1 VADID
6 IDKIVEVVVDQIV
19 ARTDIGAG
27 NSVAAPRPV
36 AAGGGAFVKDQ
47 VKRVA
52 IGCDH
57 TCVSGK
63 NGIKAYLESL
73 GYVVTDVG
81 CFSDEKVDYPD
92 IAAAV
97 AGKVAS
103 GQCERGIVLDGVGIG
118 SSMVCNKVRGI
129 RAALCYDIRT
139 IVTSREHNNANVLA
153 LGGPLHGS
161 GELCEMARLWL
172 ETPFS
177 GGKHWPR
184 VNKLMATER
193 ERK

>member
-1 VADID
+1 VTEID
-6 IDKIVEVVVDQIV
+6 ISKIVDAVVNQIV
-19 ARTDIGAG
+19 TSGSVGGVDIGA
-27 NSVAAPRPV
+27 ALPQ
-36 AAGGGAFVKDQ
+36 GAVSSGSQAKDQ
-47 VKRVA
+47 VRRVA

-63 NGIKAYLESL
+63 NGIRVYLEAL
-73 GYVVTDVG
+73 GYVVTDAG
-81 CFSDEKVDYPD
+81 CDGSEKVDYPD
-92 IAAAV
+92 IAVAV
-97 AGKVAS
+97 AKMVAS
-103 GQCERGIVLDGVGIG
+103 GQCERGIMLDGAGIG

-139 IVTSREHNNANVLA
+139 IVNSREHNNANVLT

-161 GELCEMARLWL
+161 GELCEMAKLWL
-172 ETPFS
+172 ETPFA

>member
-1 VADID
+1 VTEID
-6 IDKIVEVVVDQIV
+6 INKIVDAVVDQIIAKGEV
-19 ARTDIGAG
+19 GDMPLAT
-27 NSVAAPRPV
+27 APTPPV
-36 AAGGGAFVKDQ
+36 LGTGYFKDQ
-47 VKRVA
+47 VRRVA

-57 TCVSGK
+57 TCVGAK
-63 NGIKAYLESL
+63 RAIGRYLETL
-73 GYVVTDVG
+73 GYVVADAG
-81 CFSDEKVDYPD
+81 CDGSEKVDYPD

-97 AGKVAS
+97 AKMVAS
-103 GQCERGIVLDGVGIG
+103 GQCERGIMLDGAGIG

-139 IVTSREHNNANVLA
+139 IVNSRDHNNANVLT

-161 GELCEMARLWL
+161 GELCEMAKLWL
-172 ETPFS
+172 ETPFA

>member
-1 VADID
+1 MTELDIS
-6 IDKIVEVVVDQIV
+6 KIVDAVVNQIV
-19 ARTDIGAG
+19 AKG
-27 NSVAAPRPV
+27 NV
-36 AAGGGAFVKDQ
+36 GGVDLGDVPATTLPGGMVKDQ
-47 VKRVA
+47 VRRVA

-57 TCVSGK
+57 TCVGQK
-63 NGIKAYLESL
+63 NGIKAYLETL
-73 GYVVTDVG
+73 GYVVTDAG
-81 CFSDEKVDYPD
+81 CDGSEKVDYPD
-92 IAAAV
+92 IASAV
-97 AGKVAS
+97 ARMVAS
-103 GQCERGIVLDGVGIG
+103 GQCERGIMLDGAGIG

-139 IVTSREHNNANVLA
+139 IVNSRDHNNANVLT

-161 GELCEMARLWL
+161 GELCEMVRLWL
-172 ETPFS
+172 ETPFA

>member
-1 VADID
+1 MTEID
-6 IDKIVEVVVDQIV
+6 INKIVDAVVDQIV
-19 ARTDIGAG
+19 TSGNVGGVNIGDAL
-27 NSVAAPRPV
+27 APLAV
-36 AAGGGAFVKDQ
+36 GSGAMVKDQ
-47 VKRVA
+47 VRRVA

-57 TCVSGK
+57 TCVPAK
-63 NGIKAYLESL
+63 RGITNYLETL
-73 GYVVTDVG
+73 GYVVTDAG
-81 CFSDEKVDYPD
+81 CDGSEKVDYPD
-92 IAAAV
+92 IAVAV
-97 AGKVAS
+97 AKMVAS
-103 GQCERGIVLDGVGIG
+103 GRCERGIMLDGAGIG

-139 IVTSREHNNANVLA
+139 IVNSRDHNNANVLT

-161 GELCEMARLWL
+161 GELCEMAKLWL
-172 ETPFS
+172 ETPFA

>member
-1 VADID
+1 VAEID
-6 IDKIVEVVVDQIV
+6 IDKIVDTVVSEIV
-19 ARTDIGAG
+19 ARKSSGGSD
-27 NSVAAPRPV
+27 AALNAPSATPEGFRL
-36 AAGGGAFVKDQ
+36 KDQ
-47 VKRVA
+47 VRHVA

-57 TCVSGK
+57 TCLDAK
-63 NGIKAYLESL
+63 HAIKAYLESL
-73 GYVVTDVG
+73 DYVVTDVG
-81 CFSDEKVDYPD
+81 TFTTEKVDYPD

-97 AGKVAS
+97 AGRVAS
-103 GQCERGIVLDGVGIG
+103 GQCERGIMLDGAGIG

-129 RAALCYDIRT
+129 RAALCYDMRT
-139 IVTSREHNNANVLA
+139 IVSSREHNNANVLT

-172 ETPFS
+172 ETPFA
-177 GGKHWPR
+177 GGRHWPR